1 MYRNFHFGRR
11 FSRFFK
17 YKKIKLTE
25 KIIRVYNKLGYS
37 FREKVYENSMM
48 IEFKR
53 EEIPAASQ
61 SLIQ

>member
-1 MYRNFHFGRR
+1 MDADSQDFLNI
-11 FSRFFK
+11 
-17 YKKIKLTE
+17 KKLKLTE
-25 KIIRVYNKLGYS
+25 KIIRVYNKLGYG

>member
-1 MYRNFHFGRR
+1 LDADSQDFLNI
-11 FSRFFK
+11 
-17 YKKIKLTE
+17 KKLKLTE
-25 KIIRVYNKLGYS
+25 KIIRVYNKLGYG

>member
-1 MYRNFHFGRR
+1 MDADSQDFLNM
-11 FSRFFK
+11 
-17 YKKIKLTE
+17 KKLKLTE

-37 FREKVYENSMM
+37 FREKVYENSVM

>member
-1 MYRNFHFGRR
+1 MDADSQDFLNI
-11 FSRFFK
+11 
-17 YKKIKLTE
+17 KKLKLTE

>member
-1 MYRNFHFGRR
+1 LDADSQDFLNI
-11 FSRFFK
+11 
-17 YKKIKLTE
+17 KKLKLTE